1 MIFDLVIG
9 GILTVL
15 GLLML
20 VAGWFSR
27 SGRLGR
33 DGWYCDGV
41 VEEVLPDGSIRV
53 CFAFEGEQ
61 IADVYKPAYL
71 AAQPRSGL
79 RVIVVT
85 QFKDPRAIRRVQ
97 FCTRRYRGDKFP
109 HYCNGSSRDI
119 RIQLWVIGGFL
130 LLLGVCD
137 LCVAIF

>member
-9 GILTVL
+9 GIVAVI
-15 GLLML
+15 GILML

-33 DGWYCDGV
+33 DGRYCDGV

-53 CFAFEGEQ
+53 CFACEGEQ
-61 IADVYKPAYL
+61 ITGVYKSYFV
-71 AAQPRSGL
+71 AQPKAGL

-85 QFKDPRAIRRVQ
+85 QFKDPRAIRRVI
-97 FCTRRYRGDKFP
+97 FCTRRYRGDKLP

-119 RIQLWVIGGFL
+119 RIQFWVGGCFL
-130 LLLGVCD
+130 LLLGVWY
-137 LCVAIF
+137 LCITIF